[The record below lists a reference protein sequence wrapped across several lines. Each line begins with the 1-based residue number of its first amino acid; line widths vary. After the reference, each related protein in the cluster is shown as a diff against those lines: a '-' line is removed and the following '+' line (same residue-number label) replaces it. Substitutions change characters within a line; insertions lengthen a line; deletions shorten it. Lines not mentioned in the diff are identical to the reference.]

1 MKFKFKRLLA
11 LLMAIMLAIPSFAF
25 AEDAELV
32 LDVDTGSDVVAEDL
46 DLDIEVDDPGE
57 LAQEEPTLELGG
69 ELQNGD
75 LLEGDLGR
83 SITLQV
89 KQPVTKILSK
99 KIPYS
104 MTFGLGAIAISLVA
118 GCGLGVLMA
127 RNQGKMWDHI
137 GTGYIVIIN
146 AVPPIVYFLMLQLYL
161 TEIPLLPLLF
171 FVLAL
176 IAEGLLGIPESM
188 HRDPL
193 APSKPLWKLLPMY
206 VLPPLAY
213 YAAMHFG
220 CTAVA
225 QLPMMA
231 AVAGGVIVLIVIVR
245 SVMTRG
251 AFICTPAGHWTAVCA
266 VLPVLFYA
274 IWMQLGADPKHF
286 PMLFDEDK
294 LISYVL
300 PMLCVALGPTANYA
314 MWIRRY
320 MVDEINKDYIKLA
333 RAKGMKNN
341 AIMLRHVLRNAFI
354 PLAQYLP
361 SSILYT
367 ISGSIYVEALFSI
380 PGTGGLLINSIQKQD
395 NPLVQALVLLYAV
408 CGVGGLLLGDLA
420 MAVCDPRIRL
430 DKTKGGS
437 R

>member
-1 MKFKFKRLLA
+1 MFIIITVVFLLMRQLPVEGYYGSRADKLTDEQKQAILQDLRLLDP
-11 LLMAIMLAIPSFAF
+11 LHVQ
-25 AEDAELV
+25 LV
-32 LDVDTGSDVVAEDL
+32 
-46 DLDIEVDDPGE
+46 
-57 LAQEEPTLELGG
+57 
-69 ELQNGD
+69 NFYGD

-83 SITLQV
+83 SISYQV
-89 KQPVTKILSK
+89 KQPVTRILGK

-104 MTFGLGAIAISLVA
+104 MTFGLGAIGISLIA
-118 GCGLGVLMA
+118 GCGLGILMA
-127 RNQGKMWDHI
+127 RSQGKMWDNI

-146 AVPPIVYFLMLQLYL
+146 AVPPIVYYLVLQLYL

-176 IAEGLLGIPESM
+176 ITEGLLGIPEGM
-188 HRDPL
+188 RRDAL
-193 APSKPLWKLLPMY
+193 APKTPVWKNILLYLLPPVVYYLAMTY
-206 VLPPLAY
+206 VSPC
-213 YAAMHFG
+213 AAW
-220 CTAVA
+220 A
-225 QLPMMA
+225 PMA
-231 AVAGGVIVLIVIVR
+231 GAIAGGVALLGVIAQSVR
-245 SVMTRG
+245 TKG
-251 AFICTPAGHWTAVCA
+251 AFLFSRKGHFAA
-266 VLPVLFYA
+266 AYALLPVVFYG
-274 IWMQLGADPKHF
+274 IWVCLGAEPQKF

-320 MVDEINKDYIKLA
+320 MVDELNKDYIKLA

-341 AIMLRHVLRNAFI
+341 AIMVRHVLRNAFI

-395 NPLVQALVLLYAV
+395 NPLVQALVLMYAV
-408 CGVGGLLLGDLA
+408 CGIGGLLLGDLA

>member
-1 MKFKFKRLLA
+1 MFIIITVVFVLMRQLPVEGYYGSRADKLTDEQKQAILQDLGLLDP
-11 LLMAIMLAIPSFAF
+11 LPVQ
-25 AEDAELV
+25 LV
-32 LDVDTGSDVVAEDL
+32 
-46 DLDIEVDDPGE
+46 
-57 LAQEEPTLELGG
+57 
-69 ELQNGD
+69 NFYGD

-83 SITLQV
+83 SISYQV
-89 KQPVTKILSK
+89 KQPVTKILGK

-104 MTFGLGAIAISLVA
+104 MTFGFGAIGISLIA
-118 GCGLGVLMA
+118 GCGLGILMA
-127 RNQGKMWDHI
+127 RSQGKMWDHI

-146 AVPPIVYFLMLQLYL
+146 AVPPIVYYLVLQLYL
-161 TEIPLLPLLF
+161 TEIPLLPMLF

-176 IAEGLLGIPESM
+176 ITEGLLGIPESM
-188 HRDPL
+188 HRDAM
-193 APSKPLWKLLPMY
+193 APKKPLWQSILLYLLP
-206 VLPPLAY
+206 PAAY
-213 YAAMHFG
+213 YIAMTALSGYAAW
-220 CTAVA
+220 A
-225 QLPMMA
+225 PMA
-231 AVAGGVIVLIVIVR
+231 GAIAGGVLAVIVLVQALRTKGVSLR
-245 SVMTRG
+245 SR
-251 AFICTPAGHWTAVCA
+251 AGHLTAICA
-266 VLPVLFYA
+266 ALPVVFYA
-274 IWMQLGADPKHF
+274 VWVNLGAQPQTF

-294 LISYVL
+294 WISYVL

-320 MVDEINKDYIKLA
+320 MVDELNKDYIKLA

-341 AIMLRHVLRNAFI
+341 AIMTRHVLRNAFI

-395 NPLVQALVLLYAV
+395 NPLVQALVLMYAV
-408 CGVGGLLLGDLA
+408 CGIGGLLLGDLA

>member
-1 MKFKFKRLLA
+1 LAKYILKRIGLA
-11 LLMAIMLAIPSFAF
+11 LISMFVVVTVVFLLMRQLPVDGYYGSRADKLTDEQKQAILQ
-25 AEDAELV
+25 DLGL
-32 LDVDTGSDVVAEDL
+32 LDPLHVQLKDFYSDL
-46 DLDIEVDDPGE
+46 MNGE
-57 LAQEEPTLELGG
+57 
-69 ELQNGD
+69 
-75 LLEGDLGR
+75 LGR
-83 SITLQV
+83 SITYQV
-89 KQPVTKILSK
+89 KQPVAKILGK

-104 MTFGLGAIAISLVA
+104 MTFGLGAIGISLIA
-118 GCGLGVLMA
+118 GCGLGILMA
-127 RNQGKMWDHI
+127 RSQGKMWDNI

-146 AVPPIVYFLMLQLYL
+146 AVPPIVSYLILQLYL

-176 IAEGLLGIPESM
+176 IVEGLLGIPESS
-188 HRDPL
+188 RRSPL
-193 APSKPLWKLLPMY
+193 APKKPLWQSLMLYLLPPVVYY
-206 VLPPLAY
+206 VAMSLLSGF
-213 YAAMHFG
+213 AAW
-220 CTAVA
+220 A
-225 QLPMMA
+225 PMA
-231 AVAGGVIVLIVIVR
+231 GAIAGGVLALFVVIRLI
-245 SVMTRG
+245 MTKG
-251 AFICTPAGHWTAVCA
+251 AFLCSRKGHLTAICAA
-266 VLPVLFYA
+266 LPLVFYA
-274 IWMQLGADPKHF
+274 IWMQLGAEPQRF

-320 MVDEINKDYIKLA
+320 MVDELNKDYIKLA

-341 AIMLRHVLRNAFI
+341 DIMLRHVLRNAFI

-380 PGTGGLLINSIQKQD
+380 PGTGGLLINAIQKQD
-395 NPLVQALVLLYAV
+395 NPLVQALVLMYAV
-408 CGVGGLLLGDLA
+408 CGIGGLLLGDLA

-430 DKTKGGS
+430 DKSKGGS